1 MKIGPKHTFTNLESP
16 KQNKN
21 GPNITTIF
29 KAKAPIPQSARPLT
43 DRAEIK
49 KGSKADKK
57 LTKAVQSITG
67 RIPTPF
73 IKR

>member
-16 KQNKN
+16 KQSAQ
-21 GPNITTIF
+21 GPNMTAIF
-29 KAKAPIPQSARPLT
+29 KAKAPISESARPLT
-43 DRAEIK
+43 DRAQIK
-49 KGSKADKK
+49 KGSKADEK
-57 LTKAVQSITG
+57 LTKTVQSITG